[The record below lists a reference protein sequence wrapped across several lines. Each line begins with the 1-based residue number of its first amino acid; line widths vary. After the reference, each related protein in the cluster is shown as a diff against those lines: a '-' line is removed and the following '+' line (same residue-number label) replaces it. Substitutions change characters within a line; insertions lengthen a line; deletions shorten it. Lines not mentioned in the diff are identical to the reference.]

1 METVQKQQH
10 FVLVHGA
17 CHGAWCWF
25 KLKPLL
31 ESAGHRVTAMDLS
44 ASGINPK
51 EIEEVV
57 TFEEY
62 SLPLLEFMT
71 SLPANEKVI
80 LVGHSLGG
88 LNIALVSDKYP
99 DNVLVAVYLTAFMPD
114 SVHAPSYPL
123 DQVHTHKLSPFT
135 LFSFKLNLLK
145 ISHSIPHSEKYL
157 ERIPLEAF
165 LDTEFK
171 SYGSLEQPLTT
182 MFFGP
187 QFFASK
193 LYQHTSTQDL
203 ELAKF
208 LARPSS
214 LFLEDLSKVKPLS
227 KQGYGSVI
235 RAYIICTE
243 DKAIPKDIQNL
254 LIDTVGVSM
263 VKEMEDT
270 DHMPMLSKPQ
280 QLCQALQQISDEF
293 TVSNGNCLTSI

>member
-1 METVQKQQH
+1 MENNQSYKQH
-10 FVLVHGA
+10 IVLVHGA

-51 EIEEVV
+51 QIEEVL

-62 SLPLLEFMT
+62 SLPLLEFMA
-71 SLPANEKVI
+71 SLPVREKVI

-88 LNIALVSDKYP
+88 INIALASDKYP
-99 DNVLVAVYLTAFMPD
+99 DKVRLAVFLTAFMPD

-123 DQVHTHKLSPFT
+123 DQYV
-135 LFSFKLNLLK
+135 
-145 ISHSIPHSEKYL
+145 
-157 ERIPLEAF
+157 ERMPADNF
-165 LDTEFK
+165 MDTEFK
-171 SYGSLEQPLTT
+171 SCGSPEKPLTT

-193 LYQHTSTQDL
+193 LYQNASTQDL
-203 ELAKF
+203 ELVKF

-227 KQGYGSVI
+227 KEGYGSVK
-235 RAYIICTE
+235 RAYIICAE
-243 DKAIPKDIQNL
+243 DKAIPKHIQSL
-254 LIDTVGVSM
+254 LIETVGVSM
-263 VKEMEDT
+263 VKELEDS
-270 DHMPMLSKPQ
+270 DHMPMLSKTQ
-280 QLCQALQQISDEF
+280 QLCHTLEVIADQF
-293 TVSNGNCLTSI
+293 TMA